1 MRLELRDI
9 CHKLEQRQL
18 LENIN
23 LTVESGQCLVV
34 SGRSGSGKSL
44 LFSIVCGIF
53 PPQCGEVLVDGQSIA
68 QMNEAQNQEFRK
80 HLGVVFQVSALISNL
95 TLAENL
101 MLPLNLYFPDKS
113 CDEKREEVQA
123 ICCEFGLESYLD
135 QRTDQLSTGLAS
147 LAGLA
152 RALLVE
158 PKLLVWDAPMSVIDS
173 KWNEHLKNRLKHL
186 KNVGTTFILFTN
198 RRSII
203 ERLADVRLDLSE
215 GHLVGNSKGTQYAK

>member
-1 MRLELRDI
+1 MRIELRDI

-53 PPQCGEVLVDGQSIA
+53 PPQRGEVLVDGQSIV
-68 QMNEAQNQEFRK
+68 QMSEAQNLEFRK
-80 HLGVVFQVSALISNL
+80 HLGVIFQVSALISNL

-101 MLPLNLYFPDKS
+101 MLPLNLYFPDRN
-113 CDEKREEVQA
+113 CDEKRQEVQA
-123 ICCEFGLESYLD
+123 ICHEFGLESYLD
-135 QRTDQLSTGLAS
+135 QRTDQLSTGLAA

-158 PKLLVWDAPMSVIDS
+158 PKLLVWDAPMSEIDL
-173 KWNEHLKNRLKHL
+173 KWNDHLNNRLKHL
-186 KNVGTTFILFTN
+186 KNAGTTFILFTN
-198 RRSII
+198 RQRII

-215 GHLVGNSKGTQYAK
+215 GNSHAT